1 MPPSDA
7 GTPEAP
13 AEELG
18 LVTAPTDDGE
28 ARQRRLDTVR
38 RSTKTWT
45 GQLVD
50 LTGRNNLLYYRD
62 LKVGTLPLDECQR
75 QTIYNALAGKAIL
88 LSRLFPGEE
97 ECADAIKR
105 ARSVR
110 NKANA

>member
-1 MPPSDA
+1 MSGAVGA
-7 GTPEAP
+7 GGRQEAVGR
-13 AEELG
+13 A
-18 LVTAPTDDGE
+18 V
-28 ARQRRLDTVR
+28 
-38 RSTKTWT
+38 KTWT

-75 QTIYNALAGKAIL
+75 QAIYNALANKAVL

-97 ECADAIKR
+97 EGADAIKR

-110 NKANA
+110 NKANAAFEERGMET